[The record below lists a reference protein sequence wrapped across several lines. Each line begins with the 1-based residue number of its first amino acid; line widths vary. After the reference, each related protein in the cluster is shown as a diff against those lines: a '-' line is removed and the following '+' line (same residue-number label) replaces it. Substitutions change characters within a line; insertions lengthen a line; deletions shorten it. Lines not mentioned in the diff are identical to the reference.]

1 MSLIITGNKLTQ
13 SGVKDIGIAQSPYHY
28 RNSLKETITLPKDC
42 EVAVQSVK
50 LNKGE
55 AIHISPDDGFYG
67 NFSLDI
73 AKLNDGRTTQNTT
86 SMPVWGSIGLTD
98 AGRGEDVSLI
108 QFQTRLSEA
117 LKSAFPPPNIANLES
132 SVLSGSFYP
141 LSDRQYN
148 ATTGAFEGFDLT
160 IKQTNSSEDVE
171 IAGDITTFQKWWDDA
186 VTSLTWTKA
195 TKTISSSA
203 SAPDFHHAITDM
215 NGVLT
220 DFPISLNT
228 GNMRIDIT
236 DDMVTDTTDWEVV
249 KGFSAGL
256 CRDQKHGQGG
266 EQPSEYFTVDG
277 HLPADKT
284 FNNGWN
290 EVFMDFGIYVIQD
303 PTDDNYYLHLGQSSV
318 KETDI
323 AKTCMNEI
331 KYYGWTAPYP
341 GADPP
346 YATRYNLST
355 NTDKHNQYLI
365 RTLNEVVEIYYHTGA
380 LSTSDNP
387 LDDSG
392 WTLLS
397 SRTFSFYYDSA
408 TAYNYKLNYPKPIA
422 QTCWWMYPKF
432 VLPVVSSSLVLSA
445 YSGMKRDGLVK
456 PYNKSKYSW
465 NARMSDGNHTS
476 NEQLYDVDS
485 RYMNQM
491 FNTTLYTYSGVGTDQ
506 MKDFVF
512 TIILYQ
518 DEKFYIPTDKATDE
532 YMSRKLGYGDIHLLR
547 PDINGV
553 ALGGGAPILNGWSYE
568 PVSSPA
574 ILNSGS
580 LFIRLDNLT
589 QKTIN
594 GAVGRP
600 SKILYTL
607 PQQDQRGGSTGILYY
622 EPHDRVYV
630 SLGNPEP
637 LTINTFDLSICDENE
652 ILVKTLQDQTIICLH
667 FRDRPHI
674 N

>member
-13 SGVKDIGIAQSPYHY
+13 SGVKDIGIAQSPFHY

-55 AIHISPDDGFYG
+55 AIRISPDDGFYG
-67 NFSLDI
+67 NFSLDL

-86 SMPVWGSIGLTD
+86 SMPVWGSVGLTD
-98 AGRGEDVSLI
+98 TGRGEDVTLI
-108 QFQTRLSEA
+108 QFQQRISEA
-117 LKSAFPPPNIANLES
+117 LKSAFPHPNIANLES
-132 SVLSGSFYP
+132 SVLSGSYYP
-141 LSDRQYN
+141 QSERQYN
-148 ATTGAFEGFDLT
+148 ATTGAFEGFDLS
-160 IKQTNSSEDVE
+160 IKQTGSSEDIE
-171 IAGDITTFQKWWDDA
+171 ISGDITTFQKWYDDA
-186 VTSLTWTKA
+186 VPTLTWNKA
-195 TKTISSSA
+195 TTTISSSTVPA
-203 SAPDFHHAITDM
+203 DFNFPISDM

-228 GNMRIDIT
+228 GNMRFDLT
-236 DDMVTDTTDWEVV
+236 ADMVTDTLAWKVV
-249 KGFSAGL
+249 KGFAVGL
-256 CRDQKHGQGG
+256 CRDQTHGAGD
-266 EQPSEYFTVDG
+266 QPSQYFTTTG
-277 HLPADKT
+277 TLPADKD
-284 FNNGWN
+284 FANNWN
-290 EVFMDFGIYVIQD
+290 EVFMDYGIFAILD
-303 PTDDNYYLHLGQSSV
+303 PTDDNYYLHIGQCSV
-318 KETDI
+318 KEGDI
-323 AKTCMNEI
+323 TSTCMNEV

-341 GADPP
+341 GEDPP
-346 YATRYNLST
+346 YATKYNLST
-355 NTDKHNQYLI
+355 NADGHNQYLF
-365 RTLNEVVEIYYHTGA
+365 RTENEIVKIYYHTGA
-380 LSTSDNP
+380 LSTKDNP
-387 LDDSG
+387 LDDISG
-392 WTLLS
+392 WKLLCSRDFS
-397 SRTFSFYYDSA
+397 SKFDDEP
-408 TAYNYKLNYPKPIA
+408 AYNYKLNYPKPIA

-432 VLPVVSSSLVLSA
+432 VLPVVSSSIKLSA
-445 YSGMKRDGLVK
+445 YSGMKRNGLVD
-456 PYNKSKYSW
+456 PYNNQLYSW
-465 NARMSDGNHTS
+465 NARMDNGNPLE

-491 FNTTLYTYSGVGTDQ
+491 TNTTKYTYSGVGTNQ

-512 TIILYQ
+512 TVILYQ

-532 YMSRKLGYGDIHLLR
+532 YMSRKLGYGDLHLLR

-553 ALGGGAPILNGWSYE
+553 ALGGISALNGWSYE
-568 PVSSPA
+568 PVSAPSV
-574 ILNSGS
+574 LNSGS

-607 PQQDQRGGSTGILYY
+607 PQQDQSGGSSGILYY

-630 SLGNPEP
+630 KVGNPEP

-652 ILVKTLQDQTIICLH
+652 VLAKTLQDQTIICLH